1 MVIKNLIGL
10 LMKCE
15 MRLHRVIGSPLFF
28 MRNPNH
34 SQTFHLYVRTF
45 LNEKKFYPSARLC
58 WNNFKKKYEITY
70 YFTMPQTFEKA
81 GYTVLDS
88 IKPNYFILQNDLKL
102 LK

>member
-1 MVIKNLIGL
+1 
-10 LMKCE
+10 
-15 MRLHRVIGSPLFF
+15 

-34 SQTFHLYVRTF
+34 SQTFHIYVRTF

-58 WNNFKKKYEITY
+58 WNNFKNKYEIVY
-70 YFTMPQTFEKA
+70 YFTMPSTFEKA
-81 GYTVLDS
+81 GYTILDS